1 MKRKILIGIFCFV
14 SVSPVFALSK
24 RFTIDISKFSI
35 SSNSKKNAVTSEF
48 NNIYEL
54 TYENSSSN
62 ESLKDEITTLSKKVT
77 YLLLGEVNNDNE
89 SSEEYFERRQD
100 YLDLRYNPIV
110 PKDPNSES
118 GLDENSQEYKDDI
131 VSGLSVPGMF
141 NILDEL
147 NINYNSIGSVRI
159 TLNDNMIIS
168 MVSLPDVSMK
178 KENFDNPMNYVTE
191 KTNLVMYY
199 YFKKLNDD
207 YKLYYLFCETTD
219 DLDDFFEDI
228 GSSEEVKAISIS
240 INNDSKLNDV
250 YDFSKL
256 DLLTENKIN
265 EIYNNNY
272 KNVLILNAY
281 YNNDLVISSNGF
293 FINDGL
299 VVTTWSFLEKALID
313 SQYFVVKNSDGV
325 IYDIDGIVTAN
336 PENDIAVIKLKD
348 KIQSTTNLGN
358 IDNMEV
364 EDPVISI
371 SSKTGVSLTIQKGII
386 TSKDGYI
393 QSSLS
398 LQEVD
403 AGSPLYNNEGYVIG
417 MNTSKTVNTSVSIAI
432 NEKVLSEI
440 KNKFSNIDFSTID
453 VVSFTDL
460 KEKYYY
466 VRYSNESVI
475 NTIPSSKWKEFK
487 KIGNIDNNI
496 NMNLTK
502 ASYDNN
508 TVSLRYHNEISKY
521 VSGMQLASSYKDEL
535 IKTGFEQILSTSTKC
550 IYTNHKYKVIIMD
563 EFDYLIVVMVKL

>member
-1 MKRKILIGIFCFV
+1 
-14 SVSPVFALSK
+14 
-24 RFTIDISKFSI
+24 
-35 SSNSKKNAVTSEF
+35 
-48 NNIYEL
+48 
-54 TYENSSSN
+54 
-62 ESLKDEITTLSKKVT
+62 
-77 YLLLGEVNNDNE
+77 
-89 SSEEYFERRQD
+89 
-100 YLDLRYNPIV
+100 
-110 PKDPNSES
+110 
-118 GLDENSQEYKDDI
+118 
-131 VSGLSVPGMF
+131 
-141 NILDEL
+141 
-147 NINYNSIGSVRI
+147 
-159 TLNDNMIIS
+159 

-325 IYDIDGIVTAN
+325 IYDVDGIVTAD
-336 PENDIAVIKLKD
+336 PENDIAVIKLKE
-348 KIQSTTNLGN
+348 KVQSTTNLGN
-358 IDNMEV
+358 IDDIKI

-371 SSKTGVSLTIQKGII
+371 SSKTGVGLTIQKGII
-386 TSKDGYI
+386 TSKDEYI
-393 QSSLS
+393 QSSLA